1 MLLSPRPTTLLPSP
15 VTTTKGSRT
24 TYVSREDGY
33 LSQSPR
39 QNVQDTASNMI
50 IPVSGIGQESSRQP
64 WSRRESSPPRSRQEL
79 PRADSVTSVKSRES
93 TSSLNRTISRDSI
106 SSMQRTMS
114 RDSISSRKG
123 PRQFVVKSKASRS
136 HRTAHLA
143 RTPSYGKGL
152 HQINAL
158 TVTHTSSPR
167 REQQDFKPTTINLS
181 PSAGNRVRRKAL
193 SMSTQEEAP
202 TPPLI
207 RRTLSDENGITLF
220 YSSLIIAPRFRR
232 SSSETISSPANRARR
247 PSNLTREAVLDTK
260 TMQQEPSDDDDDDE
274 SQSESDSEDET
285 MEIHS
290 KQRELRR
297 PEPPTLQLR
306 RTSTNSATASSPRVS
321 GLSGIAHTPPQFAQL
336 TQPGPGP
343 VAPPYLTTTSAVITD
358 LPYAPTTSGSS
369 SLVRERIT
377 RLQHGDIGLDHP
389 QKGHTESTSADS
401 SSPVEERS
409 SATTTTSKHVS
420 LENTRYALNH
430 QAQDMIRRLS
440 NGPPGALRRS
450 SSPSP
455 PSGPSGWTRPSER
468 ITRTMQK
475 QVIYRDLLQE
485 ATEQHHGVFSPMI
498 TRPDSRSDYFSVP
511 PSDNPS
517 NTMLEDDPFL
527 NTMPRLNSELRRI
540 TKELDNVRKF
550 SDPVADALQ
559 RLAQRKRMGSPI
571 MSTTNPP
578 GRNDS
583 LLSLT
588 SSWKR
593 RFSPEKR
600 STLPDTATIESSR
613 SPHPGEDFSSSSTAH
628 DYQQGADVFRG
639 ERESKLRE
647 VTRQLWES
655 WPERRTLQESE
666 EVEQTEEQ
674 KPEQDAHSQS
684 TTSISPTETRGSRS
698 QSPVERRLFGSGLR
712 ETWGSALALAG
723 LR

>member
-1 MLLSPRPTTLLPSP
+1 MMLLSPRPANLLPSP
-15 VTTTKGSRT
+15 VTSTQGTRS

-33 LSQSPR
+33 MSQSPR
-39 QNVQDTASNMI
+39 QNIQDTASNMI
-50 IPVSGIGQESSRQP
+50 IPVSSIGQESSRQP
-64 WSRRESSPPRSRQEL
+64 WSRRESSPPRSRPEL
-79 PRADSVTSVKSRES
+79 PRPDSVTSVKSRES
-93 TSSLNRTISRDSI
+93 TSSLNRTFSRDSI
-106 SSMQRTMS
+106 SSMKRTMS
-114 RDSISSRKG
+114 RDSTSSRKG

-158 TVTHTSSPR
+158 AMTHTPSPK
-167 REQQDFKPTTINLS
+167 REQQDFKPTTTTLS
-181 PSAGNRVRRKAL
+181 PSAGNQVRRKAL
-193 SMSTQEEAP
+193 SMSTQEEAA

-247 PSNLTREAVLDTK
+247 PSNLAREAVLDTK
-260 TMQQEPSDDDDDDE
+260 TMQQELSDDDDE

-285 MEIHS
+285 IEMHS
-290 KQRELRR
+290 QQRELRR

-336 TQPGPGP
+336 TQPGPAP
-343 VAPPYLTTTSAVITD
+343 VAPPFLTTTSAVITD

-409 SATTTTSKHVS
+409 SATATTSTSKPVS
-420 LENTRYALNH
+420 LENTRYALDH

-455 PSGPSGWTRPSER
+455 PSGPSGWRPSER

-511 PSDNPS
+511 PSDNLP
-517 NTMLEDDPFL
+517 NTSLEDDPFL
-527 NTMPRLNSELRRI
+527 TTMPRLNSELRRI
-540 TKELDNVRKF
+540 TKELDNVKKF
-550 SDPVADALQ
+550 SDPIADALQ
-559 RLAQRKRMGSPI
+559 RLAQRKGLGSPI
-571 MSTTNPP
+571 MSTTNPQ

-588 SSWKR
+588 SSWKK
-593 RFSPEKR
+593 RFSPDKR
-600 STLPDTATIESSR
+600 SALPDTATVEPSR

-674 KPEQDAHSQS
+674 KTEQDARSQS